1 MDKFKIRTIKNY
13 SDQSIR
19 VCLEGDIMVSK
30 AIANNVAAS
39 NVMAETVSDAEIV
52 AQFKQRGCW
61 GLYTSVDLKGGC
73 DPASIRD
80 AEKIHR
86 FIIELCDLIDM
97 KRFGEP
103 QIIHFGPPCERVAG
117 FSMTQLIETSLVS
130 GHFANETNAAYLDIF
145 SCKEYEPR
153 KQRSFAGTFLERNRQ
168 PTRYCS
174 GTE

>member
-1 MDKFKIRTIKNY
+1 MA
-13 SDQSIR
+13 
-19 VCLEGDIMVSK
+19 SK
-30 AIANNVAAS
+30 VMTNSAVANS
-39 NVMAETVSDAEIV
+39 VMAEAVSDAEIV
-52 AQFKQRGCW
+52 AQFRQRGCW
-61 GLYTSVDLKGGC
+61 GLYTSVDLKGC

-103 QIIHFGPPCERVAG
+103 QIIHFGPNERVAG

-145 SCKEYEPR
+145 SCKEYEPS
-153 KQRSFAGTFLERNRQ
+153 KAAEFCKTFFGAETATYQVLFRD
-168 PTRYCS
+168 
-174 GTE
+174 